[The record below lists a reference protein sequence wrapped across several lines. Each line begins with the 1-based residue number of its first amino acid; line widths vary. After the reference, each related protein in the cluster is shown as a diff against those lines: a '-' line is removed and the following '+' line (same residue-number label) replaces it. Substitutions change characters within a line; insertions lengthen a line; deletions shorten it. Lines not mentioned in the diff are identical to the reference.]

1 MSNKNWQKYY
11 RGAPQTLEKLQQ
23 IDTVVCAFN
32 ANIDSVIKI
41 RGQELEQLIA
51 ELKMS
56 AKQALDEEKRRIDTP
71 EDAVRGILRCFRRG
85 IAEEW
90 ITESED
96 MYNWLRARLGLKKLQ
111 IGAQAGIIANTLAM
125 TGIKNVIV
133 HNAALPKIQAE
144 QYIRKDNLFSFDESG
159 KLRPVY
165 QIDRQNDR
173 ASVHW
178 IAEFDKGE
186 SITIDGQTII
196 CPKSNRFIATY
207 DPLLFNLVTD
217 ENFVAYTCG
226 HRADY
231 IILSGYQA
239 LSSQND
245 GIFHIKKTIPIIQNW
260 RRQNPKVQIHLEIAS
275 TQDVVIRKNIIKY
288 LGALVDSVGIN
299 ERETIDLLMVLG
311 QKRLAEKCEKNPS
324 AENLL
329 AAAVKLKEKIGCKRL
344 QLHTFGLYITICDR
358 NFAVPA
364 RKIRSGMILAAVA
377 AASKAQLGKLEKSE
391 DFLAAQEFKVSAIGL
406 KMLRELSEFAGQKS
420 LLSTGISQYKEYKL
434 VIVPTIIVEK
444 PRSLVGMGD
453 TISSLSLVGAL

>member
-56 AKQALDEEKRRIDTP
+56 AKQALDEEKRHIDTP
-71 EDAVRGILRCFRRG
+71 EDAVRGILRCFRWG

-90 ITESED
+90 VTESED
-96 MYNWLRARLGLKKLQ
+96 MYNWMRERLGLKKLQ

-125 TGIKNVIV
+125 TRIKRVIV

-144 QYIRKDNLFSFDESG
+144 QYIRKDNLLSFDESG

-173 ASVHW
+173 ASMHW

-186 SITIDGQTII
+186 SIDIDGQTII

-217 ENFVAYTCG
+217 KNFVAYTCS

-260 RRQNPKVQIHLEIAS
+260 RRQNHKVQIHLEIAS

-344 QLHTFGLYITICDR
+344 QLHTFGIYITICDQ

-377 AASKAQLGKLEKSE
+377 AASKAQLGKLEKNE
-391 DFLAAQEFKVSAIGL
+391 DFLAAQESKVSAIGL

-420 LLSTGISQYKEYKL
+420 LLSTGIGQYKEYKL